1 MNIRILKYNLSSH
14 ILSPLFVMVAAA
26 GLLTL
31 PSCSTGIE
39 STKTIK
45 MSKDDIRRL
54 EKTEEQKFAARIS
67 PYPLAKWEPGKRFLA
82 LTDRALYIFDS
93 CSAQPA
99 TIEGKILTYV
109 GREVKISPDLNEQC
123 VLVFSDGDITYRY
136 NTGKTPEEALTE
148 IDSNRIPL
156 LADLDMI
163 DSWKRVLVGKTLWT
177 RSNLW
182 YDGDG
187 QRKNGLKFTRVSA
200 QDVLPAVGEF
210 PMKVKIANET
220 DTAFLFMNYTS
231 DIADSRNF
239 AALFFLSDPKQKYPD
254 ITAEN
259 WNLIKAG
266 KVGKGMTKEECR
278 LALGNPDD
286 LRSGHSTSQ
295 TLDVWQYSN
304 GTYLF
309 FSDGLLNS
317 FRQ

>member
-1 MNIRILKYNLSSH
+1 M
-14 ILSPLFVMVAAA
+14 AA
-26 GLLTL
+26 G
-31 PSCSTGIE
+31 
-39 STKTIK
+39 KK
-45 MSKDDIRRL
+45 
-54 EKTEEQKFAARIS
+54 
-67 PYPLAKWEPGKRFLA
+67 FLA
-82 LTDRALYIFDS
+82 LSDRTRYIFDNS
-93 CSAQPA
+93 SSQAESIA
-99 TIEGKILTYV
+99 GKNLVYS
-109 GREVKISPDLNEQC
+109 GREIKLSPDLNEQC
-123 VLVFSDGDITYRY
+123 VLLFSDGDITYRY
-136 NTGKTPEEALTE
+136 NTGKSPDEALAE

-163 DSWKRVLVGKTLWT
+163 YGWKQMLVGKTLWT
-177 RSNLW
+177 KSNLW
-182 YDGDG
+182 YDGEG
-187 QRKNGLKFTRVSA
+187 HRRNGLKFSRVTVR
-200 QDVLPAVGEF
+200 DVLPAVGEF
-210 PMKVKIANET
+210 PMKVKISHEA
-220 DTAFLFMNYTS
+220 DTAYLFMNYTS

-259 WNLIKAG
+259 WNLIQAG

-286 LRSGHSTSQ
+286 LRSGHSTSR